1 LGGGRGF
8 GACARPALGRFLGAV
23 TDGEWGWDIC
33 GQRTGALGDEG
44 NERSSPC
51 SYFPTWQS
59 HLACL
64 ACHNPAEPMEFASD
78 CDPSFS
84 PRRRGFMSYPGF
96 SGRWGE
102 GAVFPPPGCLFSL
115 MGPLI
120 LMVAPV
126 AAKTRG
132 LCSGELS
139 GRRGCVGAGA
149 RFPAG
154 RPLPPLL
161 LWPCLGLVF
170 SCSGETCQIFLT
182 RILHGT

>member
-1 LGGGRGF
+1 MAAFLLLFHLHITVLWQDGLFGWGDAGSVGGWGGWGGGRLGGGRGF

-51 SYFPTWQS
+51 SYFPIWQS

-102 GAVFPPPGCLFSL
+102 GAVFSPPGL
-115 MGPLI
+115 
-120 LMVAPV
+120 
-126 AAKTRG
+126 
-132 LCSGELS
+132 
-139 GRRGCVGAGA
+139 
-149 RFPAG
+149 
-154 RPLPPLL
+154 PLL
-161 LWPCLGLVF
+161 IDGPVDPNG
-170 SCSGETCQIFLT
+170 SCQ
-182 RILHGT
+182 

>member
-1 LGGGRGF
+1 MWWLN
-8 GACARPALGRFLGAV
+8 
-23 TDGEWGWDIC
+23 
-33 GQRTGALGDEG
+33 GALRRPGASGDEG

-51 SYFPTWQS
+51 IYLPTWQS
-59 HLACL
+59 HLAYL
-64 ACHNPAEPMEFASD
+64 ACHNPAEPVEFASD

-115 MGPLI
+115 LGPLI

-139 GRRGCVGAGA
+139 GRRGCVGV
-149 RFPAG
+149 G
-154 RPLPPLL
+154 RGSLRGVLPPLL
-161 LWPCLGLVF
+161 LWPYAGLVF
-170 SCSGETCQIFLT
+170 SCSGETCQIFLI
-182 RILHGT
+182 RILRGT